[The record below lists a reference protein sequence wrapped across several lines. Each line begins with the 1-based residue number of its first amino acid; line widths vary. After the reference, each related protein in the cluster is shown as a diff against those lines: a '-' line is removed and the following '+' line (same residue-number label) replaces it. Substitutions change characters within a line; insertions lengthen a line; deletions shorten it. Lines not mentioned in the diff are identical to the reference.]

1 MLLAPALPLACPPL
15 PPPAAPA
22 LHPNFAERLYK
33 TLGHHSAQEVLRW
46 PATQPGATPHSVS
59 GAALLAR
66 VQAWQQAL
74 EATGPLPLEAPVLL
88 AHHGSPELV
97 AALLAVL
104 GLGGVPVLP
113 PAGAGVR
120 MLYHL
125 LKAERIALALV
136 APSMQRRLGWLG
148 RLIGCRCVAA
158 PAVPNYDEWAAPKP
172 DAVAAPVLRA
182 VRPEQPALIS
192 HSSGSTSGRPAAVRR
207 SHRVLQAQHDALR
220 TQFPPWPGQR
230 DFPLFPN
237 VILHNLAVGALSIVP
252 DLPGGKL
259 AQLDPAR
266 VVTQLVAER
275 IETLTGNVFYFEQLL
290 AYLGQQPATFP
301 GVRALGVGGSPVPE
315 LLLVALRRCFPRAV
329 CHVIYGASEAEPIAV
344 RTVAGPALDP
354 RLGYCV
360 GQPHAGLAIRL
371 HEPQPVWQPDADAT
385 RTALGALT
393 GPPRYQA
400 GEVLVRGPH
409 VAAAP
414 GAWLPTGDF
423 GYFDAAGQLWLTGR
437 RGAAALV
444 RGVGHYQLE
453 HYLRQLPGV
462 TQVAALPRPDGAA
475 FDVLVAGSITAAAV
489 QAASATAF
497 GPGLVGQVTFRAR
510 LPVDGRHFSKIRYD
524 LLC

>member
-1 MLLAPALPLACPPL
+1 MLLAPALPFACPPL
-15 PPPAAPA
+15 PPPAEPA
-22 LHPNFAERLYK
+22 LHPNFAERLFRA
-33 TLGHHSAQEVLRW
+33 LGHHSAQEVLRW
-46 PATQPGATPHSVS
+46 PAAQPGATPHSVS
-59 GAALLAR
+59 GATLLAR

-74 EATGPLPLEAPVLL
+74 EATGPLPLGAPVLL
-88 AHHGSPELV
+88 AHPGSPELV

-113 PAGAGVR
+113 PAGAGPR
-120 MLYHL
+120 TLYHL
-125 LKAERIALALV
+125 LKVERIGLAVV
-136 APSMQRRLGWLG
+136 APGVQRRLGWLG
-148 RLIGCRCVAA
+148 RLVGCRCVAA
-158 PAVPNYDEWAAPKP
+158 PAVADDDEWAAPRP
-172 DAVAAPVLRA
+172 STGAMPVLRE
-182 VRPEQPALIS
+182 VRLEQPALIS
-192 HSSGSTSGRPAAVRR
+192 HSSGSTSGQPVAVRR
-207 SHRVLQAQHDALR
+207 SHRVLQAQHEALR
-220 TQFPPWPGQR
+220 IQFPPWPGQR

-259 AQLDPAR
+259 AQFDPAR

-290 AYLGQQPATFP
+290 AHLGQQPATFP
-301 GVRALGVGGSPVPE
+301 RVRALGVGGSPVPE
-315 LLLVALRRCFPRAV
+315 PLLVALRRCFPQAV

-360 GQPHAGLAIRL
+360 GQPHAGLTIRL
-371 HEPQPVWQPDADAT
+371 HEPRPMWQPAPIPT
-385 RTALGALT
+385 LGDPA

-437 RGAAALV
+437 RGAATLV

-453 HYLRQLPGV
+453 HCLRQLPGV
-462 TQVAALPRPDGAA
+462 VQVAALPRPDGSV

-489 QAASATAF
+489 QAASAAAF
-497 GPGLVGQVTFRAR
+497 GPGLVGQVTHRTK

-524 LLC
+524 LLR

>member
-1 MLLAPALPLACPPL
+1 VALQRQPA
-15 PPPAAPA
+15 
-22 LHPNFAERLYK
+22 R
-33 TLGHHSAQEVLRW
+33 EVLRW
-46 PATQPGATPHSVS
+46 PAAQPGATPHRVS

-74 EATGPLPLEAPVLL
+74 EAFGPLPLGTPVLL
-88 AHHGSPELV
+88 AHPGSPELV

-120 MLYHL
+120 TLYHL
-125 LKAERIALALV
+125 LKAERIGLAVV
-136 APSMQRRLGWLG
+136 APGARRRLGWLG
-148 RLIGCRCVAA
+148 RLAGCRCVAA
-158 PAVPNYDEWAAPKP
+158 PDGADYDEWAAPKP
-172 DAVAAPVLRA
+172 GAVAAPLLRA

-192 HSSGSTSGRPAAVRR
+192 HSSGSTAGRPAAVRR
-207 SHRVLQAQHDALR
+207 SHRVLQAQHEALR
-220 TQFPPWPGQR
+220 TQFPPWSGQR

-237 VILHNLAVGALSIVP
+237 IILHNLAVGALSIVP
-252 DLPGGKL
+252 DLPGSKL

-266 VVTQLVAER
+266 VVAQLITER
-275 IETLTGNVFYFEQLL
+275 VETLTGNVFYFERLL
-290 AYLGQQPATFP
+290 AYLEQQPAIFP

-315 LLLVALRRCFPRAV
+315 ALLVALRRCFPRAV

-344 RTVAGPALDP
+344 RTVAGLALDP

-360 GQPHAGLAIRL
+360 GQPHAGLTIQL
-371 HEPQPVWQPDADAT
+371 HELQPVWQPDADNP
-385 RTALGALT
+385 ALGAPS

-453 HYLRQLPGV
+453 HCLRQLPGMV
-462 TQVAALPRPDGAA
+462 QVAALPRPDGSA
-475 FDVLVAGSITAAAV
+475 FDVWVAGSITAAAV
-489 QAASATAF
+489 QAATAAAF
-497 GPGLVGQVTFRAR
+497 GPGLVGRVAHRAR

-524 LLC
+524 LLR

>member
-1 MLLAPALPLACPPL
+1 MLLAPASPLACPPV
-15 PPPAAPA
+15 PPLIAPA
-22 LHPNFAERLYK
+22 LHPNFAERLYRALRHQP
-33 TLGHHSAQEVLRW
+33 TQEVLRW
-46 PATQPGATPHSVS
+46 PAAQPGATPLSIS
-59 GAALLAR
+59 GGALLAR
-66 VQAWQQAL
+66 VLAWQQAL
-74 EATGPLPLEAPVLL
+74 EATGPLPLGAPVLL
-88 AHHGSPELV
+88 AHPSSPELV

-113 PAGAGVR
+113 PASAGPR
-120 MLYHL
+120 TLYQL
-125 LKAERIALALV
+125 LKAERIGLAVV
-136 APSMQRRLGWLG
+136 APGTQCRLGWLG
-148 RLIGCRCVAA
+148 RLLGCHCVAA
-158 PAVPNYDEWAAPKP
+158 PAASYDEWTDAAPR
-172 DAVAAPVLRA
+172 AVAAPVLRA
-182 VRPEQPALIS
+182 VRPEQPALVS
-192 HSSGSTSGRPAAVRR
+192 HSSGSVSGRPTAVRR
-207 SHRVLQAQHDALR
+207 SHRVLQAQHEALR

-252 DLPGGKL
+252 DLPGGRL

-266 VVTQLVAER
+266 VAAQLVAER
-275 IETLTGNVFYFEQLL
+275 VETLTGNVFYFEQLL

-301 GVRALGVGGSPVPE
+301 RVRALGVGGSPVPE
-315 LLLVALRRCFPRAV
+315 RLLAALRRCFPRAV

-344 RTVAGPALDP
+344 RGATGPALDP

-360 GQPHAGLAIRL
+360 GLPHAGLDISL
-371 HEPQPVWQPDADAT
+371 HEPQPVWQPGAADA
-385 RTALGALT
+385 ALGTPT
-393 GPPRYQA
+393 GLPRYQA

-453 HYLRQLPGV
+453 HCLRQLPGV
-462 TQVAALPRPDGAA
+462 AQVAALPRPDGAA
-475 FDVLVAGSITAAAV
+475 FDVLVAGSLTAEAV
-489 QAASATAF
+489 QAASAAAF
-497 GPGLVGQVTFRAR
+497 GPGLIGHVAHRAQ

-524 LLC
+524 LLR